1 VGSHLL
7 LFSLTNLYTD
17 FTDSLP
23 RAAATSV
30 SISKGEPMPQC
41 NERPKTQLQFNPAAT
56 RRTIRVAIVDD
67 SEDFRVVLRELLQM
81 LFDVEI
87 VAEGRNGF
95 EALELTAELGPD
107 LLIMDVNMPV
117 LSGATAA
124 LLISTRFPNTTIL
137 MMSGED
143 SPELRERCLQSGAAA
158 FSPKETIT
166 LQFAELQPLLC

>member
-1 VGSHLL
+1 
-7 LFSLTNLYTD
+7 
-17 FTDSLP
+17 
-23 RAAATSV
+23 
-30 SISKGEPMPQC
+30 MPHC
-41 NERPKTQLQFNPAAT
+41 SERPKPQFQLNQVID

-117 LSGATAA
+117 LSGPTAA
-124 LLISTRFPNTTIL
+124 LLISTHFPATTIL
-137 MMSGED
+137 LMSGED
-143 SPELRERCLQSGAAA
+143 SPEIRERCLQSGALA

-166 LQFAELQPLLC
+166 LQFAELQPQLC